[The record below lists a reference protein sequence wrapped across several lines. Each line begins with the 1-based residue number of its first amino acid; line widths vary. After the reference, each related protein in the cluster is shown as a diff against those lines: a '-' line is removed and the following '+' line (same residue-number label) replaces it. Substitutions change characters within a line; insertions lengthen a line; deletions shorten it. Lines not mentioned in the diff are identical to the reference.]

1 MEKKEILK
9 LILGNEYYT
18 IDDLRYNQKLGFMF
32 SKDELAQFLKDKE
45 SLVEQEDKFIQRLP
59 LKTFNSKYCFFV
71 NGKYLALTHSEYL
84 SMVIEDFEV
93 NQETIFNR
101 NIEDMLMSRVF
112 SEVEGTLNVEN
123 VPTTHKR
130 IKEIYEKKNL
140 IDKNDVIIKNMLNA
154 ILFIFEENPTFNKEN
169 LLKLYNILSFDCL
182 EEDQKLKKDAFYRH
196 EPVWVGGYAG
206 APENIIDE
214 CMESLFAFVN
224 NPENIKT
231 YRALLPHI
239 CHYYILYVHPYFDYN
254 GRTARM
260 VSFWLNHI
268 FHLID
273 SPMFI
278 SEAINDNKKE
288 YYQAISNTR
297 NTFNDLTY
305 FLGYML
311 ETSIKYSLLY
321 KNLEN
326 IKQQLSKTGE
336 TLTSTEWGYL
346 KKIIIHNPDRYFNY
360 KTFLEYIRS
369 KLSKPGA
376 LKILNGLADYG
387 ILEKG
392 TNKKKESIYKV
403 NPEVLTYKFQK

>member
-140 IDKNDVIIKNMLNA
+140 IDKYDV
-154 ILFIFEENPTFNKEN
+154 FI
-169 LLKLYNILSFDCL
+169 
-182 EEDQKLKKDAFYRH
+182 
-196 EPVWVGGYAG
+196 
-206 APENIIDE
+206 
-214 CMESLFAFVN
+214 
-224 NPENIKT
+224 
-231 YRALLPHI
+231 
-239 CHYYILYVHPYFDYN
+239 
-254 GRTARM
+254 
-260 VSFWLNHI
+260 
-268 FHLID
+268 
-273 SPMFI
+273 
-278 SEAINDNKKE
+278 
-288 YYQAISNTR
+288 
-297 NTFNDLTY
+297 
-305 FLGYML
+305 
-311 ETSIKYSLLY
+311 
-321 KNLEN
+321 
-326 IKQQLSKTGE
+326 
-336 TLTSTEWGYL
+336 
-346 KKIIIHNPDRYFNY
+346 
-360 KTFLEYIRS
+360 
-369 KLSKPGA
+369 
-376 LKILNGLADYG
+376 
-387 ILEKG
+387 
-392 TNKKKESIYKV
+392 
-403 NPEVLTYKFQK
+403 